1 MKDDAGRA
9 TTTSLVRP
17 VTTLLLVRHGE
28 TDWNRDGRWQGHSD
42 TQLNDAGRAQARRV
56 AAELGDVD
64 VIYSSDLARA
74 RETADII
81 AAQLG
86 DLEVNV
92 DSRLRERSFGAWEGR
107 TGPEI
112 EADFAEQHARW
123 RAGDGAGADD
133 AEPFEAFGDR
143 VRDFLEDVLA
153 RHPGETVVVVAH
165 GGPIRV
171 IHAVASGLDY
181 VRDHRS
187 IPGVPN
193 CAVARYA
200 AGDGKLAPID

>member
-1 MKDDAGRA
+1 
-9 TTTSLVRP
+9 VRP
-17 VTTLLLVRHGE
+17 MTTLLLVRHGE

-42 TQLNDAGRAQARRV
+42 TQLNDAGREQACRV
-56 AAELGDVD
+56 AGELGNVD

-86 DLEVNV
+86 DLEVKV
-92 DSRLRERSFGAWEGR
+92 DRRLRERSFGAWEGR
-107 TGPEI
+107 TASEI
-112 EADFAEQHARW
+112 ESEFAEQHARW
-123 RAGDGAGADD
+123 RAGNGAGADD
-133 AEPFEAFGDR
+133 AEPFDTFGDR
-143 VRDFLEDVLA
+143 VRHFLEDLLA
-153 RHPGETVVVVAH
+153 KHPGETVLVVAH
-165 GGPIRV
+165 GGSIRV
-171 IHAVASGLDY
+171 IHALAGGLDY

-193 CAVARYA
+193 CTVARYA

>member
-1 MKDDAGRA
+1 M
-9 TTTSLVRP
+9 RP
-17 VTTLLLVRHGE
+17 VTTLLFVRHGE

-42 TQLNDAGRAQARRV
+42 TQLNDAGREQARRV
-56 AAELGDVD
+56 AGELDDVD

-92 DSRLRERSFGAWEGR
+92 DQRLRERSFGAWEGR
-107 TGPEI
+107 TAPEI

-123 RAGDGAGADD
+123 LAGKGAGADD
-133 AEPFEAFGDR
+133 AEPFDAFGAR
-143 VRDFLEDVLA
+143 VRGFLEDLLA
-153 RHPGETVVVVAH
+153 RHPEETVLIVAH
-165 GGPIRV
+165 GGSIRV
-171 IHAVASGLDY
+171 IHALASGLDY
-181 VRDHRS
+181 VREHRS

-193 CAVARYA
+193 CAVARYG

>member
-1 MKDDAGRA
+1 
-9 TTTSLVRP
+9 
-17 VTTLLLVRHGE
+17 VTTLLFVRHGE

-42 TQLNDAGRAQARRV
+42 TQLNDAGREQARLV
-56 AAELGDVD
+56 ADELGGVD

-86 DLEVNV
+86 GLEVNV
-92 DSRLRERSFGAWEGR
+92 DQRLRERSFGAWEGR
-107 TGPEI
+107 TAREI

-123 RAGDGAGADD
+123 LAGKGAGADD
-133 AEPFEAFGDR
+133 AEPFDAFGAR
-143 VRDFLEDVLA
+143 VRGFLEDLLA
-153 RHPGETVVVVAH
+153 RHPEETVLIVAH
-165 GGPIRV
+165 GGSIRV
-171 IHAVASGLDY
+171 IHALASGLDY

>member
-1 MKDDAGRA
+1 
-9 TTTSLVRP
+9 VRP

-56 AAELGDVD
+56 AGELGDVD

-74 RETADII
+74 RETAKII

-86 DLEVNV
+86 DIEVNV
-92 DSRLRERSFGAWEGR
+92 DNRLRERSFGAWEGR

-133 AEPFEAFGDR
+133 AEAFEAFGDR

-153 RHPGETVVVVAH
+153 RHPGETVLVVAH